1 MGIDGIG
8 PKILNSCA
16 LALHEPLFHLFFS
29 LSQHYLP
36 AQWCIHLITQIHKS
50 GDNMVFL
57 VCVISKVFERIIY
70 SYIQSL

>member
-16 LALHEPLFHLFFS
+16 LALHEPSSIYFSHS
-29 LSQHYLP
+29 LSALLP
-36 AQWCIHLITQIHKS
+36 AQLCIHLITQLHKS

-57 VCVISKVFERIIY
+57 VCVISKVFERIVY